1 MLGRLGWVD
10 GDGMEYISSLLPSPP
25 PILPSSGSGSG
36 GGSRAGPGTT
46 DLLTPSPAKI

>member
-1 MLGRLGWVD
+1 MLGRLGWDD
-10 GDGMEYISSLLPSPP
+10 GDGMEYISSLLLPSLPK
-25 PILPSSGSGSG
+25 LPSSGSGSG

>member
-10 GDGMEYISSLLPSPP
+10 GDGMEYISSLLPSPLLP
-25 PILPSSGSGSG
+25 KLPSSGSG

>member
-10 GDGMEYISSLLPSPP
+10 GDGMEYISSLLLPP
-25 PILPSSGSGSG
+25 PPLPKLPSSGSG